1 MDNEPLSFE
10 EHRRR
15 REENASTVRC
25 ARCGRWIVATATRCP
40 ECGVHFQG
48 EAQDFAHPSDRQ
60 VGGKGPAVW
69 VVALVVL
76 LLAAMAVGV
85 LGLR

>member
-1 MDNEPLSFE
+1 MSDEPLSFE

-25 ARCGRWIVATATRCP
+25 ARCQKWIVATATRCP

-48 EAQDFAHPSDRQ
+48 EAQDFAPDEQ
-60 VGGKGPAVW
+60 ELGGRRTPVW
-69 VVALVVL
+69 VIVVAVL
-76 LLAAMAVGV
+76 LLMAMLVGGLS
-85 LGLR
+85 LG

>member
-1 MDNEPLSFE
+1 VDDEPLNFE

-25 ARCGRWIVATATRCP
+25 VKCGEWIVATVTRCP

-48 EAQDFAHPSDRQ
+48 EAQDFSHPSERLADQ
-60 VGGKGPAVW
+60 SGFPKW
-69 VVALVVL
+69 VVIVAVL
-76 LLAAMAVGV
+76 LLVAMLIGM
-85 LGLR
+85 LG